1 MLAVTGTQR
10 MPALP
15 KVSTMT
21 EQGIKDEVFRVTGW
35 VGMSAPAKTPADVL
49 TRVATEVRAITAQPD
64 VREKMATLGF
74 DSMPMGVTESPAYVG
89 TQLGRYKA
97 MVQAAGAQAD

>member
-1 MLAVTGTQR
+1 LAVTGTQR

-35 VGMSAPAKTPADVL
+35 VGMSA
-49 TRVATEVRAITAQPD
+49 ITDCP
-64 VREKMATLGF
+64 
-74 DSMPMGVTESPAYVG
+74 
-89 TQLGRYKA
+89 
-97 MVQAAGAQAD
+97 